1 MRPVRGQVPY
11 KVPKYK
17 VAFLSATVGRTETN
31 FCALLRLD

>member
-1 MRPVRGQVPY
+1 MRPVQGQGLY

-17 VAFLSATVGRTETN
+17 VAFISATVGRTETN